1 MEGKTRKIPLEDFFR
16 TPQETGFK
24 ISPNGTYIA
33 CMKPYKRRLN
43 IFIKSLNGG
52 RDIRVTDCEDRNI
65 NDYMFA
71 NDNRIVYMKDNGGDE
86 NFRLYAV
93 DIDGKNFKEVAGFE
107 GVRAGLIDELKDD
120 DDHILINLNKRNRKI
135 FDVYKLD
142 VYTGD
147 MDMIAENPGTIDQWV
162 IDHNGNVRAG
172 LEQDGVNTRVLYRK
186 TIDDDFELIIEG
198 DYKENAYPL
207 GFAED
212 NKNLI
217 IASNF
222 SRDEYA
228 IYEFDPIKKENT
240 KLIYENNEVD
250 AQSIIASR
258 KNNKLLGI
266 LYITDRIQYE
276 FFDTAAEK
284 IYSKIKTRLAEYSI
298 MINSVNKEEDK
309 IIINAYRDKNPG
321 VYYLYDV
328 KKDKLIKIA
337 DIKPWINEEEM
348 AEIKPIKYTS
358 RDGLTIHGYLTIPKG
373 VEVNKLPLVVFP
385 HGGPWSRNIWE
396 FRRDTQLLAN
406 RGYAVLQMNFRG
418 STGYGR
424 KFKEAG
430 FKEWGKAM
438 QNDITDGVNWLV
450 KEGIADKN
458 RIAIYGISYGG
469 YATLAGLAFT
479 PDLYACGIDIA
490 GPSNIFTLLESLPSY
505 WEPVR
510 RMFYEM
516 MGDPQEDKELLR
528 EISPLFHVD
537 KIKKPLFVVQG
548 AKDPRVPQSQ
558 AEHLVESLRSKG
570 LEIKY
575 MLKENEGH
583 GYYNEENVLELYS
596 EVEKFLEL
604 HMK

>member
-1 MEGKTRKIPLEDFFR
+1 
-16 TPQETGFK
+16 
-24 ISPNGTYIA
+24 
-33 CMKPYKRRLN
+33 
-43 IFIKSLNGG
+43 
-52 RDIRVTDCEDRNI
+52 
-65 NDYMFA
+65 
-71 NDNRIVYMKDNGGDE
+71 
-86 NFRLYAV
+86 
-93 DIDGKNFKEVAGFE
+93 
-107 GVRAGLIDELKDD
+107 
-120 DDHILINLNKRNRKI
+120 
-135 FDVYKLD
+135 
-142 VYTGD
+142 
-147 MDMIAENPGTIDQWV
+147 
-162 IDHNGNVRAG
+162 
-172 LEQDGVNTRVLYRK
+172 
-186 TIDDDFELIIEG
+186 
-198 DYKENAYPL
+198 
-207 GFAED
+207 
-212 NKNLI
+212 
-217 IASNF
+217 
-222 SRDEYA
+222 
-228 IYEFDPIKKENT
+228 
-240 KLIYENNEVD
+240 
-250 AQSIIASR
+250 
-258 KNNKLLGI
+258 
-266 LYITDRIQYE
+266 
-276 FFDTAAEK
+276 
-284 IYSKIKTRLAEYSI
+284 
-298 MINSVNKEEDK
+298 MINSLNKEEDK
-309 IIINAYRDKNPG
+309 IIIKAYRDKNPG
-321 VYYLYDV
+321 AYYLYDV

-373 VEVNKLPLVVFP
+373 VEVNKLPVVVFP

-424 KFKEAG
+424 RFKEAG

-438 QNDITDGVNWLV
+438 QNDITDGVNWLI
-450 KEGIADKN
+450 KKGIADKN

-469 YATLAGLAFT
+469 YATLAGLVFT

-537 KIKKPLFVVQG
+537 KINKPLFVVQG
-548 AKDPRVPQSQ
+548 AKDPRAPQSQ
-558 AEHLVESLRSKG
+558 AEQLVESLRCKG
-570 LEIKY
+570 LEVKY

-596 EVEKFLEL
+596 EVEKFLEQ

>member
-1 MEGKTRKIPLEDFFR
+1 MNNKARKIPLVDFFR
-16 TPQETGFK
+16 VPQETDFK

-33 CMKPYKRRLN
+33 CLKPYNKRLN
-43 IFIKSLNGG
+43 VFIKNLQGG
-52 RDIRVTDCEDRNI
+52 DDIRVTDCKDRNI
-65 NDYMFA
+65 DSYIFA
-71 NDNRIVYMKDNGGDE
+71 NDNRIVYAKDNGGDE

-93 DIDGKNFKEVAGFE
+93 DIDGNNFKEVAGFE
-107 GVRAGLIDELKDD
+107 GVRAGLIDDLKDD
-120 DDHILINLNKRNRKI
+120 DNHILISMNKRNRKL
-135 FDVYKLD
+135 FDVYKLN
-142 VYTGD
+142 VYNGEMNIT
-147 MDMIAENPGTIDQWV
+147 AENPGGVDQWIV
-162 IDHNGNVRAG
+162 DHNGNVRVG
-172 LEQDGVNTRVLYRK
+172 LDRDGVNTRILYRE
-186 TIDDDFELIIEG
+186 TVNDAFSIIAEG
-198 DYKENAYPL
+198 DYKENAEPL

-212 NKNLI
+212 NRNLMI
-217 IASNF
+217 TSNF
-222 SRDEYA
+222 GRDKYV
-228 IYEFDPIKKENT
+228 IYEFDPIKKENI

-258 KNNKLLGI
+258 KNNKLLGV
-266 LYITDRIQYE
+266 LYITDRVQYE

-284 IYSKIKTRLAEYSI
+284 IYSKIKTRLAEYSV

-309 IIINAYRDKNPG
+309 IIIKAYRDKNPG

-337 DIKPWINEEEM
+337 DIKPWIDEEEM

-373 VEVNKLPLVVFP
+373 VEVNKLPVVVFP
-385 HGGPWSRNIWE
+385 HGGPWSRNVWE

-438 QNDITDGVNWLV
+438 QNDITDGVNWLI
-450 KEGIADKN
+450 KKGIADKN
-458 RIAIYGISYGG
+458 KIAIYGISYGG

-479 PDLYACGIDIA
+479 PDLYSCGVDIA

-548 AKDPRVPQSQ
+548 AKDPRVPLSQ
-558 AEHLVESLRSKG
+558 AEQLVESLRCKG
-570 LEIKY
+570 LEVKY

-596 EVEKFLEL
+596 EVEKFLEQ